1 MLKIKNDI
9 DLKELEKFGFKKDY
23 YVDEA
28 CYVLKF
34 ELGTAYKEE
43 IIIWSKDRSLQ
54 TINAIRL
61 MNTLYDLIQA
71 RISRK
76 GVDMKVINF
85 IEKIRDL
92 EYKLTFEF
100 RQENDFL
107 KQEIVDNVYA
117 IDLKL
122 LDKEIDNWFVDFE
135 KQMIVID
142 LEKE

>member
-1 MLKIKNDI
+1 
-9 DLKELEKFGFKKDY
+9 
-23 YVDEA
+23 
-28 CYVLKF
+28 
-34 ELGTAYKEE
+34 
-43 IIIWSKDRSLQ
+43 
-54 TINAIRL
+54 
-61 MNTLYDLIQA
+61 
-71 RISRK
+71 
-76 GVDMKVINF
+76 MKVIDF
-85 IEKIRDL
+85 IKTIRDL

-100 RQENDFL
+100 RQENYFL

>member
-1 MLKIKNDI
+1 MEVIDFIK
-9 DLKELEKFGFKKDY
+9 
-23 YVDEA
+23 
-28 CYVLKF
+28 
-34 ELGTAYKEE
+34 T
-43 IIIWSKDRSLQ
+43 
-54 TINAIRL
+54 
-61 MNTLYDLIQA
+61 
-71 RISRK
+71 
-76 GVDMKVINF
+76 
-85 IEKIRDL
+85 IRDL

-100 RQENDFL
+100 RQENYFL